1 MKLLSSSE
9 NNEEIEPPVEL
20 YAYHATSSFANDI
33 SMPYLSYFAVRLGAS
48 FEQIAWIQSLMNLLP
63 NALQYFWGWI
73 SDTKLVRTYWII
85 GGSLFG
91 AISLYLLSTANDP
104 NEMLILVIIYSI
116 SLSIINPTWAALQGD
131 WMNPSKRGSTLSKFH
146 VIGGLLGLVGSLIA
160 VYSVYTDGSN

>member
-85 GGSLFG
+85 GCL
-91 AISLYLLSTANDP
+91 LYTSPSPRDGLLSR
-104 NEMLILVIIYSI
+104 M
-116 SLSIINPTWAALQGD
+116 
-131 WMNPSKRGSTLSKFH
+131 PSS
-146 VIGGLLGLVGSLIA
+146 A
-160 VYSVYTDGSN
+160 

>member
-91 AISLYLLSTANDP
+91 AISLYLLSTVNDP
-104 NEMLILVIIYSI
+104 NEMLFLAVSYTHLTLPTSDLV
-116 SLSIINPTWAALQGD
+116 
-131 WMNPSKRGSTLSKFH
+131 
-146 VIGGLLGLVGSLIA
+146 
-160 VYSVYTDGSN
+160 